1 MRLLQMSLAGGV
13 MIVVITVLRA
23 LTINKVPK
31 KTFLLLWAAA
41 LLRLLVP
48 FSLPSRLSIYSLLG
62 RSAPVSAVHPPV
74 TAALSAAPMAQEAA
88 GQTGAAS
95 TASVPVWPFVWAAG
109 LVLCA
114 AFFAVAYWRC
124 GREFRMSLPVEREFA
139 RQWLAAHPL
148 RRKIAIR
155 QSDRISS
162 PLSFGVLRPVILLP
176 KKTDWTD
183 EEALRYVLEHEF
195 VHIRR
200 FDSVGK
206 LLLIAA
212 ACVHWLNPLVWAMY
226 VLANRDLELSCDET
240 VLRRSGG
247 DVRGTYARVLIR
259 MEERRRGVQPQCNYF
274 SKNAMEERI
283 RAIMKMKKITAISL
297 TLAALLV
304 TGTVTVFATSAK
316 QDENIAPVR
325 TAGAV
330 VEQNAANAGGVE
342 AVERGEPLQP
352 SAEYAAAGIRAEGSL
367 WYYQGQPVAMIYDD
381 NGNIYMDE
389 EAADGCYL
397 NVRRDSAGGISG
409 VDVLT
414 KEQFRERADR
424 QLNLV
429 PTETTMDEE
438 TLMSYID
445 PADGKTYYSF
455 DDGKTF
461 EPLTD
466 AEFEALYPTP
476 DIEWWTY
483 DEYKAWLD
491 SEKVQLQ
498 EMLGQEGWTSGEG
511 SFVWTQDEVDKTIA
525 MYEEILQDIQNGM
538 LYSKTVDGQDDM
550 MVSYSPADIAMNLD
564 D

>member
-23 LTINKVPK
+23 LAINKVPK

-48 FSLPSRLSIYSLLG
+48 FSLPSRLSIYSLL
-62 RSAPVSAVHPPV
+62 RQSAPVSAVHTPV
-74 TAALSAAPMAQEAA
+74 TAAFPAAPMAQEAA
-88 GQTGAAS
+88 GQTAVR
-95 TASVPVWPFVWAAG
+95 TSVPVWTLVWAAG
-109 LVLCA
+109 LLLCA

-162 PLSFGVLRPVILLP
+162 PLSFGILRPVILLP

-200 FDSVGK
+200 F
-206 LLLIAA
+206 
-212 ACVHWLNPLVWAMY
+212 
-226 VLANRDLELSCDET
+226 
-240 VLRRSGG
+240 GG
-247 DVRGTYARVLIR
+247 DVRGAYARVLIR

-330 VEQNAANAGGVE
+330 VEQNAANAGGAE

-424 QLNLV
+424 QMNLV
-429 PTETTMDEE
+429 PTETTMGEE
-438 TLMSYID
+438 TLVSYID

-483 DEYKAWLD
+483 EEYKAWLD

-511 SFVWTQDEVDKTIA
+511 IFVWTQEKIDETIA
-525 MYEEILQDIQNGM
+525 LYEEILADIQNGVM
-538 LYSKTVDGQDDM
+538 YSKTVDGQDDM
-550 MVSYSPADIAMNLD
+550 MVSYSPADIAMSRDN
-564 D
+564 

>member
-23 LTINKVPK
+23 LAINRLPK

-41 LLRLLVP
+41 LVRLLIP
-48 FSLPSRLSIYSLLG
+48 FSLPSRLSVYSLLG
-62 RSAPVSAVHPPV
+62 RSASVPAVHPPV
-74 TAALSAAPMAQEAA
+74 TARLPAVPLAQEA
-88 GQTGAAS
+88 TAADA
-95 TASVPVWPFVWAAG
+95 ASVPVWTIVWAAG
-109 LVLCA
+109 LLLCA
-114 AFFAVAYWRC
+114 VFFAVAYWRC
-124 GREFRMSLPVEREFA
+124 GREFRMSLPVEQEFA
-139 RQWLAAHPL
+139 RRWLAEHPL
-148 RRKIAIR
+148 RRKLAIR

-176 KKTDWTD
+176 KKTDWAD

-200 FDSVGK
+200 FDSVAK

-212 ACVHWLNPLVWAMY
+212 ACVHWFNPLVWAMY

-240 VLRRSGG
+240 VLRRFGG
-247 DVRGTYARVLIR
+247 DVRGAYARVLIR
-259 MEERRRGVQPQCNYF
+259 MEERRRGVQPLCNHF

-283 RAIMKMKKITAISL
+283 RAIMKTKKLTAISL
-297 TLAALLV
+297 MLAALLV
-304 TGTVTVFATSAK
+304 AGTVTVFATSAK
-316 QDENIAPVR
+316 QDENIAPVG

-330 VEQNAANAGGVE
+330 VEQNAANAGGAE

-352 SAEYAAAGIRAEGSL
+352 SAEYASAGIRAEGSL
-367 WYYQGQPVAMIYDD
+367 WYYQGQPVAMLYDD
-381 NGNIYMDE
+381 NGGIYMDE
-389 EAADGCYL
+389 KATDGCYL
-397 NVRRDSAGGISG
+397 NIRRDSAGGISG

-414 KEQFRERADR
+414 KEQFRARADR
-424 QLNLV
+424 QLNSV

-445 PADGKTYYSF
+445 PTDGKTYYSF

-466 AEFEALYPTP
+466 AEFEARFPTP

-491 SEKVQLQ
+491 NEKVQLQ
-498 EMLGQEGWTSGEG
+498 DMLGQEGWTGGEG
-511 SFVWTQDEVDKTIA
+511 SFVWTQEKIDETIA
-525 MYEEILQDIQNGM
+525 LYEEILQDMQNGM
-538 LYSKTVDGQDDM
+538 LYSKTVDGQDDVL
-550 MVSYSPADIAMNLD
+550 VSYNPADLAMSRDN
-564 D
+564 

>member
-23 LTINKVPK
+23 LAINKVPK

-48 FSLPSRLSIYSLLG
+48 FSLPSRLSIYSLL
-62 RSAPVSAVHPPV
+62 RQSVPVSAVHTPV
-74 TAALSAAPMAQEAA
+74 TAAFPAAPMAQEAA
-88 GQTGAAS
+88 GQTAVR
-95 TASVPVWPFVWAAG
+95 TSVPVWTLVWAAG
-109 LVLCA
+109 LMLCA

-212 ACVHWLNPLVWAMY
+212 ACVHWFNPLVWAMY

-240 VLRRSGG
+240 VLRRFGG
-247 DVRGTYARVLIR
+247 DVRGAYARVLIR

-330 VEQNAANAGGVE
+330 VKQNAANAGGAE
-342 AVERGEPLQP
+342 AVERGELLQP

-367 WYYQGQPVAMIYDD
+367 WYYQGQPVA
-381 NGNIYMDE
+381 
-389 EAADGCYL
+389 
-397 NVRRDSAGGISG
+397 ISG

-511 SFVWTQDEVDKTIA
+511 SFVWTQEKIDETIA
-525 MYEEILQDIQNGM
+525 LYEEILADIQNGVM
-538 LYSKTVDGQDDM
+538 YSKTVDGQDDM
-550 MVSYSPADIAMNLD
+550 MVSYSPADIAMSRDN
-564 D
+564 

>member
-1 MRLLQMSLAGGV
+1 MRLLQMSIAGGV

-23 LTINKVPK
+23 LAINRVPK
-31 KTFLLLWAAA
+31 KTFLVLWGAAV
-41 LLRLLVP
+41 LRLLVP
-48 FSLPSRLSIYSLLG
+48 VSLPSRLSVYSLL
-62 RSAPVSAVHPPV
+62 RRTAPAPAVNTSVIPTVPV
-74 TAALSAAPMAQEAA
+74 TPMAQEAVV
-88 GQTGAAS
+88 QITAAHTTS
-95 TASVPVWPFVWAAG
+95 ISVWEIVWPAG
-109 LVLCA
+109 LAVCA
-114 AFFAVAYWRC
+114 LTFAVLYIRC
-124 GREFRMSLPVEREFA
+124 YREFQMSLPVEREFA

-148 RRKIAIR
+148 RRKLAIR

-162 PLSFGVLRPVILLP
+162 PLSFGVLRPVILMP

-183 EEALRYVLEHEF
+183 EEALRYVLEHEL

-200 FDSVGK
+200 FDSVSK

-212 ACVHWLNPLVWAMY
+212 ACVHWFDPLVWVMY

-240 VLRRSGG
+240 VLRRFGG
-247 DVRGTYARVLIR
+247 DVRGAYARVLIR
-259 MEERRRGVQPQCNYF
+259 MEERRRGVQPLCNYF

-283 RAIMKMKKITAISL
+283 RAIMKTKKITAISL
-297 TLAALLV
+297 MLAALLV

-316 QDENIAPVR
+316 QEENTAPVR

-330 VEQNAANAGGVE
+330 VEQNAANTGGAD
-342 AVERGEPLQP
+342 AVESGEPLQP
-352 SAEYAAAGIRAEGSL
+352 SAEYAAAGIRAEESR

-389 EAADGCYL
+389 ETTDGCDL
-397 NVRRDSAGGISG
+397 NVRRDASGGISG

-414 KEQFRERADR
+414 KEQLRELVDR
-424 QLNLV
+424 HMNLV
-429 PTETTMDEE
+429 PTETTIGEE
-438 TLMSYID
+438 TLMSYVD
-445 PADGKTYYSF
+445 PTDGKTYYSF

-491 SEKVQLQ
+491 NEKVQLQ
-498 EMLGQEGWTSGEG
+498 EMLGQEGWTGGKG
-511 SFVWTQDEVDKTIA
+511 SFVWTQEEIDKTIA
-525 MYEEILQDIQNGM
+525 MYEEILADIQNGM
-538 LYSKTVDGQDDM
+538 LYSKTVNGQDDM
-550 MVSYSPADIAMNLD
+550 MVSYSPAGIAMNRD
-564 D
+564 N